1 MNTAHPRFPHR
12 LRIFGTLLVV
22 MGLTMHMRDSRILL
36 MAGVLITV
44 ALLVR
49 LFLELRITGEET
61 EEALESKYKV
71 FRTINEFSLAVVAL
85 SLFGFIRQQ

>member
-12 LRIFGTLLVV
+12 LRILGTFLVV

-61 EEALESKYKV
+61 EEALEAKDKV
-71 FRTINEFSLAVVAL
+71 FRTINEFSLAVAAL

>member
-22 MGLTMHMRDSRILL
+22 MGLTMHARDSRILL

-49 LFLELRITGEET
+49 LSLELRITGEET
-61 EEALESKYKV
+61 EEALESKYNV
-71 FRTINEFSLAVVAL
+71 FRTINELSLAVAAL
-85 SLFGFIRQQ
+85 SLFGFIRHQ

>member
-1 MNTAHPRFPHR
+1 
-12 LRIFGTLLVV
+12 
-22 MGLTMHMRDSRILL
+22 
-36 MAGVLITV
+36 VLITV

-71 FRTINEFSLAVVAL
+71 FRTINEFSLAVAAL

>member
-1 MNTAHPRFPHR
+1 MNTAHPRFAHR
-12 LRIFGTLLVV
+12 LRIFGTLLAV

-49 LFLELRITGEET
+49 MFVELRITGEET

-71 FRTINEFSLAVVAL
+71 FRTINEFSLAVAVV
-85 SLFGFIRQQ
+85 SLFGFMRQQ